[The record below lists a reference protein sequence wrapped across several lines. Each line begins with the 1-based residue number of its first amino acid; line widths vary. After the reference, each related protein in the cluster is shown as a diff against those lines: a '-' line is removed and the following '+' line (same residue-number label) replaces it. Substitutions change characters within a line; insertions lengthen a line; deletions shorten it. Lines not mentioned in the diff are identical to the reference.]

1 MNGKF
6 EENECKIR
14 ITESQAVPDKKYC
27 EHRCQGL
34 DVDDIDVW

>member
-6 EENECKIR
+6 EENECKIK
-14 ITESQAVPDKKYC
+14 ITESQTVLTQYC

-34 DVDDIDVW
+34 DVDDVDVW